1 MTQRTGDFI
10 RGLNFPILELA
21 IGFYLN
27 SRFNFLSAFI
37 LAIFLA
43 VISVSI
49 NFFVTFNTT
58 TVKSIKMLEKKAE
71 IDSVKGTIE
80 DLLISEVCKYAS
92 EKHLN
97 PSVDLQPNGLF
108 LNANKDNT
116 IIGICELSV
125 PDSHTKYMSDDYK
138 HCYDLNIDAVN
149 RFIEQHPEFSK
160 GE

>member
-10 RGLNFPILELA
+10 RGLNFPLLELA

-27 SRFNFLSAFI
+27 SRFNLLSAFI

-49 NFFVTFNTT
+49 NFFVTFNTV

-97 PSVDLQPNGLF
+97 PSVDLQSNGLF

-116 IIGICELSV
+116 IIGVCELSV
-125 PDSHTKYMSDDYK
+125 PDSHTKYLSDDYK
-138 HCYDLNIDAVN
+138 HCYDLNIDAIN
-149 RFIEQHPEFSK
+149 KFIEQHPEFSK

>member
-27 SRFNFLSAFI
+27 SRFNLLSAFI

>member
-21 IGFYLN
+21 IGFYLY
-27 SRFNFLSAFI
+27 SRFNLLSAFI

-43 VISVSI
+43 VISVFI
-49 NFFVTFNTT
+49 NFFVMFNTT

-80 DLLISEVCKYAS
+80 DLLISEVCQYAS

-97 PSVDLQPNGLF
+97 PSVDLQSNGLF

-116 IIGICELSV
+116 IIGICELCV
-125 PDSHTKYMSDDYK
+125 PDSHTKYLSDDYK
-138 HCYDLNIDAVN
+138 HCYDLNIDAIN
-149 RFIEQHPEFSK
+149 KFIEQHPEFSK

>member
-27 SRFNFLSAFI
+27 SRFNLLSAFI

-49 NFFVTFNTT
+49 NFFVTFNTI

>member
-10 RGLNFPILELA
+10 RGLNFPLLELA

-27 SRFNFLSAFI
+27 SRFNLSSAFI

-49 NFFVTFNTT
+49 NFFVTFNTV

-97 PSVDLQPNGLF
+97 PSVDLQSNGLF

-116 IIGICELSV
+116 IIGVCELSV
-125 PDSHTKYMSDDYK
+125 PDSHTKYLSDDYK
-138 HCYDLNIDAVN
+138 HCYDLNIDAIN
-149 RFIEQHPEFSK
+149 KFIEQHPEFSK

>member
-10 RGLNFPILELA
+10 RGLNFPLLELA

-27 SRFNFLSAFI
+27 SRFNLLSAFI

-80 DLLISEVCKYAS
+80 DLLISEVCQYAS

-97 PSVDLQPNGLF
+97 PSVDLQSNGLF

-116 IIGICELSV
+116 IIGICELCA
-125 PDSHTKYMSDDYK
+125 PDAHTKYLSDDYK
-138 HCYDLNIDAVN
+138 HCYDLNIDAIN
-149 RFIEQHPEFSK
+149 KFIEQHPEFSK

>member
-21 IGFYLN
+21 VGLYLN
-27 SRFNFLSAFI
+27 FTFNHLSAFI
-37 LAIFLA
+37 LAVALA

-49 NFFVTFNTT
+49 NFFVTFNTV

-71 IDSVKGTIE
+71 IDNVKGTVE
-80 DLLISEVCKYAS
+80 DLLISEVCQYAS

-97 PSVDLQPNGLF
+97 PSVDLQSNGLF

-116 IIGICELSV
+116 IIGICELCV
-125 PDSHTKYMSDDYK
+125 PDSHTKYLSDDYK
-138 HCYDLNIDAVN
+138 HCYDLNIDAIN
-149 RFIEQHPEFSK
+149 KFIEQHPEFNQ

>member
-21 IGFYLN
+21 IGFYLY
-27 SRFNFLSAFI
+27 SRFNLLSAFI

-80 DLLISEVCKYAS
+80 DLLISEVCQY
-92 EKHLN
+92 E
-97 PSVDLQPNGLF
+97 
-108 LNANKDNT
+108 
-116 IIGICELSV
+116 
-125 PDSHTKYMSDDYK
+125 SD
-138 HCYDLNIDAVN
+138 
-149 RFIEQHPEFSK
+149 
-160 GE
+160 